1 MKEFTNLYPVSKT
14 LRFELQPIGRTKEN
28 IERNGI
34 LQRDEKRAEDYKTV
48 KEFIDEYHKQF
59 IKDRLWSYKLPLYS
73 EGHLNS
79 LEEYQAL
86 YELSKRDE
94 TQEREFAEVKDNLR
108 AFIAKRLTEGGSA
121 YDRIFK
127 KELIR
132 EDLVVFLE
140 NEDDREIVRQFAD
153 FTTYFGGFN
162 ENRKN
167 MYSAEEKSTAIAYR
181 LIHQNLP
188 KFMDNMKAFAK
199 IAESSVS
206 EHFEEIY
213 EGWKEHLNV
222 GSLEEIFRLDYFSF
236 TLTQPQIEV
245 YNYIIG
251 KKILEDGTEIKG
263 INEYVNLY
271 NQQQKDKT
279 KRLPFLVPL
288 YKQIL
293 SDREK
298 LSWKAEEFDSDDKML
313 TAINESYNH
322 LHDLL
327 MGDENE
333 SLRSLLEHL
342 KDFNL
347 EQINITNDLSLT
359 DISQHLFGRYDV
371 FTNGIKDE
379 LRIITPRKKKEDDES
394 FEDRISKIFKT
405 QKSFSIA
412 LLDKLPQPV
421 MEDGKLRTVEDYFL
435 SLGAVNTGLT
445 QKENLFAQIENAYE
459 DARTILQMKDTGDA
473 LFQNKPAVAKIKTL
487 LDALKD
493 LQRFIKPLL
502 GSGEENEKDELFY
515 GSFQMMWDELD
526 TVTTLYNKVR
536 NWLTRKPYSDNKIR
550 LYFDNKGLFLN
561 GWVDSKTE
569 SDNATQYGG
578 YLFRKKNAIGEYDYF
593 LGVSSDTKLFRS
605 FNHVAPSDMSS
616 YERLDYYQ
624 LKSQTF
630 YGARYN
636 GDYAQESL
644 EIRNAIDTFIYK
656 YGSENIKTKIDNEK
670 SKKQPKVSTASG
682 YLRFIE
688 QSDKDLYDALL
699 RNNAFIEA
707 NHTMMASFKA
717 TLLSLDRIPLAKK
730 IANRNYELFSEM
742 MEDIDSL
749 LKSKLFSYF
758 PISNS
763 ELDDAICRELKPLYM
778 FKITNKDLSFAETYQ
793 KGLRKSRGRDNLHT
807 MYFKALMSGEQNV
820 YDIGSGSVFFR
831 KHTIEYSEEKLIKG
845 HHYEMLKDKFQYPI
859 ISNRRYAFDK
869 FQFHLSIC
877 INYNS
882 PKIKDINPIVN
893 ETIRQGGFTHIIGI
907 DRGERHLLYL
917 SLIDL
922 RGNIVKQMTLNEI
935 INEYKGQTYKTNYHD
950 LLARRE
956 GNRAEARR
964 SWDTIETIKELKE
977 GYLSQVVHIISKMM
991 VEYNAIVVL
1000 EYLNPGFMRE
1010 RQKIERQVYEKFEK
1024 MLIEKLNCYIDKH
1037 AEPSEETGLL
1047 HPLQLTCDA
1056 QKWKRSHQCG
1066 CLFYIP
1072 AWNTSKIDPVTGFVN
1087 QIPQADTRYETIAK
1101 SKAFF
1106 SKFKSIRYNS
1116 VKGWFE
1122 FAFDYNDFTT
1132 KAEGTRTQWTLC
1144 TFGERI
1150 RTFRNP
1156 KKNNQWDDERIVLTN
1171 EFKQLFEKYDIDIAG
1186 NLKEAISAQS
1196 DAQFFK
1202 ELLGLMKLLL
1212 QMRNSVT
1219 NSEEDYL
1226 LSPVADE
1233 NGHFFDSREGISSL
1247 PIDADANGAYNIARK
1262 GLWVIRKI
1270 QETQEDEK
1278 VSLNIT
1284 NKEWLQFAQTKPYR
1298 ND

>member
-14 LRFELQPIGRTKEN
+14 LRFELQPTGRTKEN
-28 IERNGI
+28 IEINGI

-48 KEFIDEYHKQF
+48 KGFIDEYHKQF
-59 IKDRLWSYKLPLYS
+59 IKDRLWSFKLPLDS

-86 YELSKRDE
+86 YELPKRDE
-94 TQEREFAEVKDNLR
+94 TQEREFAEIKDNLR

-127 KELIR
+127 QELIR
-132 EDLVVFLE
+132 EDLVDFLE

-153 FTTYFGGFN
+153 FTTYFGGFHK
-162 ENRKN
+162 NRKN

-222 GSLEEIFRLDYFSF
+222 GSLEEIFRLDYFSD
-236 TLTQPQIEV
+236 TLTQPHIEV

-298 LSWKAEEFDSDDKML
+298 LSWLSEEFDSDEKML
-313 TAINESYNH
+313 AAINESYNH
-322 LHDLL
+322 LHNLL

-333 SLRSLLEHL
+333 SLRSLLLHI
-342 KDFNL
+342 KDFDL
-347 EQINITNDLSLT
+347 SQINITNDLSLT

-379 LRIITPRKKKEDDES
+379 LRVITPRNKKESDED

-405 QKSFSIA
+405 QKSFSIDF
-412 LLDKLPQPV
+412 LDKLPHPV
-421 MEDGKLRTVEDYFL
+421 MDDGKTRTIENYFMT
-435 SLGAVNTGLT
+435 LGAINTETIQKVNI
-445 QKENLFAQIENAYE
+445 FAEIENAYE
-459 DARTILQMKDTGDA
+459 DVRAILQTKDTSDT
-473 LFQNKPAVAKIKTL
+473 LSQNKSAVAKIKAL

-493 LQRFIKPLL
+493 IQRFIKPLL
-502 GSGEENEKDELFY
+502 GSSEENEKDELFY
-515 GSFQMMWDELD
+515 GSFQMIWDELD
-526 TVTTLYNKVR
+526 TVTPLYNKVR
-536 NWLTRKPYSDNKIR
+536 NWLTRKPFSTEKIK
-550 LYFDNKGLFLN
+550 LNFDNSQLLGGWDVNKEPDCTGVILRKDGFYYLGIMDKKSNRIFEADVTPSDGDCYDKVDYKLLPGANKMLPKVFFSKSRIDEFAPSEAIVSSYKRGTHKKGADFNLTECHRLIDFFKQSINKHEDWSKFNFHFSDTKCYEDISGFYREVEQQGYMLSSHPVSSSYIN
-561 GWVDSKTE
+561 QLVDEGKL
-569 SDNATQYGG
+569 
-578 YLFRKKNAIGEYDYF
+578 YLFRIWN
-593 LGVSSDTKLFRS
+593 
-605 FNHVAPSDMSS
+605 
-616 YERLDYYQ
+616 
-624 LKSQTF
+624 
-630 YGARYN
+630 
-636 GDYAQESL
+636 
-644 EIRNAIDTFIYK
+644 
-656 YGSENIKTKIDNEK
+656 
-670 SKKQPKVSTASG
+670 
-682 YLRFIE
+682 
-688 QSDKDLYDALL
+688 KD
-699 RNNAFIEA
+699 
-707 NHTMMASFKA
+707 
-717 TLLSLDRIPLAKK
+717 
-730 IANRNYELFSEM
+730 FSEF
-742 MEDIDSL
+742 
-749 LKSKLFSYF
+749 SKGT
-758 PISNS
+758 P
-763 ELDDAICRELKPLYM
+763 
-778 FKITNKDLSFAETYQ
+778 
-793 KGLRKSRGRDNLHT
+793 NLHT
-807 MYFKALMSGEQNV
+807 LYWKMLFDERNLADVAYKLNGQAEVFYRKASINPENRIIHKANQPIANKNELNEKRASTFE
-820 YDIGSGSVFFR
+820 YDI
-831 KHTIEYSEEKLIKG
+831 IKNKR
-845 HHYEMLKDKFQYPI
+845 YTVDKFQLHVPI
-859 ISNRRYAFDK
+859 T
-869 FQFHLSIC
+869 
-877 INYNS
+877 INFKAAGQAN
-882 PKIKDINPIVN
+882 INPIVQD
-893 ETIRQGGFTHIIGI
+893 TIRRGGFTHIIGI

-922 RGNIVKQMTLNEI
+922 QGNIVKQMTLNDI

-950 LLARRE
+950 LLAKRE
-956 GNRAEARR
+956 GERTDARR
-964 SWDTIETIKELKE
+964 SWETIETIKELKE

-1000 EYLNPGFMRE
+1000 EDLNTGFMRG

-1037 AEPSEETGLL
+1037 AKPTEQTGLL

-1056 QKWKRSHQCG
+1056 KKWTRSHQCG

-1087 QIPQADTRYETIAK
+1087 LLDTRYDTRE
-1101 SKAFF
+1101 KARLFF
-1106 SKFKSIRYNS
+1106 SKFQRISFNAE
-1116 VKGWFE
+1116 KGWFE

-1156 KKNNQWDDERIVLTN
+1156 QNNHQWDDERIVLTN
-1171 EFKQLFEKYDIDIAG
+1171 EFKQLFDIYDIDITG

-1202 ELLGLMKLLL
+1202 DLLNLMKLLL

-1270 QETQEDEK
+1270 QETQEGEK
-1278 VSLNIT
+1278 PSLNIT

>member
-14 LRFELQPIGRTKEN
+14 LRFDLQPIGRTKEN

-48 KEFIDEYHKQF
+48 KGFIDEYHKQF

-132 EDLVVFLE
+132 EDLVDFLE

-153 FTTYFGGFN
+153 FTTYFGGFH

-213 EGWKEHLNV
+213 EGWKEYLNV
-222 GSLEEIFRLDYFSF
+222 GSLEEIFRLDYFSV
-236 TLTQPQIEV
+236 TLTQPHIEV

-298 LSWKAEEFDSDDKML
+298 LSWMAEEFDSDDQML
-313 TAINESYNH
+313 TAINESYSH

-327 MGDENE
+327 MGDDNE

-459 DARTILQMKDTGDA
+459 DARTILQLKNTDDTLSQD
-473 LFQNKPAVAKIKTL
+473 KPAVAKIKTL

-493 LQRFIKPLL
+493 LQHFIKPLL

-536 NWLTRKPYSDNKIR
+536 NWLTRKPFSTEKIK
-550 LYFDNKGLFLN
+550 LNFDNSQLLGGWDVNKEPDCTGVLLRKDGLYYLGIMDKKSNRIFEADVTPTDGVCYEKFDYKLLPGANKMLPKVFFSKSRIDEFSPSETIIASYKRGAHKKGANFNLAECHRLIDFFKQSISKHEDWSKFGFHFSDTKTYEDISGFYREVEQQGYMLSYHPVSSSYIN
-561 GWVDSKTE
+561 QLVDEGKL
-569 SDNATQYGG
+569 
-578 YLFRKKNAIGEYDYF
+578 YLFRIWN
-593 LGVSSDTKLFRS
+593 
-605 FNHVAPSDMSS
+605 
-616 YERLDYYQ
+616 
-624 LKSQTF
+624 
-630 YGARYN
+630 
-636 GDYAQESL
+636 
-644 EIRNAIDTFIYK
+644 
-656 YGSENIKTKIDNEK
+656 
-670 SKKQPKVSTASG
+670 
-682 YLRFIE
+682 
-688 QSDKDLYDALL
+688 KD
-699 RNNAFIEA
+699 
-707 NHTMMASFKA
+707 
-717 TLLSLDRIPLAKK
+717 
-730 IANRNYELFSEM
+730 FSEF
-742 MEDIDSL
+742 
-749 LKSKLFSYF
+749 SKGTS
-758 PISNS
+758 
-763 ELDDAICRELKPLYM
+763 
-778 FKITNKDLSFAETYQ
+778 
-793 KGLRKSRGRDNLHT
+793 NLHT
-807 MYFKALMSGEQNV
+807 LYWKMIFDEQNLANV
-820 YDIGSGSVFFR
+820 VYKLNGQAEVFYRKASIKSENRIIHKANQPINNKNELNKKDTSTFEYDI
-831 KHTIEYSEEKLIKG
+831 IK
-845 HHYEMLKDKFQYPI
+845 D
-859 ISNRRYAFDK
+859 RRYTVDK
-869 FQFHLSIC
+869 FQFHVPIT
-877 INYNS
+877 INFKATGQTN
-882 PKIKDINPIVN
+882 INPIVQDV
-893 ETIRQGGFTHIIGI
+893 IRQGGFSHIIGI

-922 RGNIVKQMTLNEI
+922 QGNIVKQMTLNDI

-950 LLARRE
+950 LLAKRE
-956 GNRAEARR
+956 GERTDARR
-964 SWDTIETIKELKE
+964 SWETIETIKELKE

-1000 EYLNPGFMRE
+1000 EDLNTGFMRG

-1037 AEPSEETGLL
+1037 AEPTEETGLL
-1047 HPLQLTCDA
+1047 HPLQLTCDSK
-1056 QKWKRSHQCG
+1056 KWTRSHQCG

-1087 QIPQADTRYETIAK
+1087 LLDTRYDTRE
-1101 SKAFF
+1101 KARLFF
-1106 SKFKSIRYNS
+1106 SKFQRISFN
-1116 VKGWFE
+1116 VEMGWFE
-1122 FAFDYNDFTT
+1122 FAFDYNNFTT
-1132 KAEGTRTQWTLC
+1132 KAEGTRTKWNLC

-1150 RTFRNP
+1150 RSFRNP
-1156 KKNNQWDDERIVLTN
+1156 KKNNQWDDERIVLTD
-1171 EFKQLFEKYDIDIAG
+1171 EFKQLFDKYDIDIAG